1 MNFALSEDHEALRDS
16 AASFLDKEVDL
27 APLLKHGATVANS
40 GYDQM
45 WEKLVDLGWPALTVP
60 EAFGGL
66 GMDYIDLIMIIGE
79 MGRTLAPAPL
89 LGTLAGSW
97 AIEAAGSEEQ
107 KQEFLSAVAEGGL
120 KLALAVASPAGDL
133 TNAGDGVQATL
144 AQGRYVLSGNK
155 GFVVDAAS
163 ADKIVVIAQGEQG
176 NQFFLVDAKAPGVS
190 VEVLDWRDITRQV
203 CSVSFD
209 SVDATLLENSNDG
222 SWSWIRDRLY
232 LVLAAE
238 SSAGIGV
245 VLADAVDYAKQR
257 VAFGKPIG
265 AFQAIKHQ
273 LAEIVGQR
281 ELANAAVQY
290 AAWAL
295 SVGAPGA
302 PKAVAMAQSYA
313 SDAYKAATHRN
324 IQVFGAIGFTWE
336 MKNHLYYKRARANS
350 ELLGSPR
357 DQREQVVRILE
368 REAA

>member
-1 MNFALSEDHEALRDS
+1 MNFALSEDHIALRDA

-27 APLLKHGATVANS
+27 APLLKHGASIADA
-40 GYDQM
+40 GYDRM
-45 WEKLVDLGWPALTVP
+45 WGQIVELGWPAITIP

-66 GMDYIDLIMIIGE
+66 GMDTIDLIMIVGE

-89 LGTLAGSW
+89 FGSLAGSW

-107 KQEFLSAVAEGGL
+107 KQAYLGAVAGGEL
-120 KLALAVASPAGDL
+120 KLALAVASPSGDL
-133 TNAGDGVQATL
+133 GDIGAGVMATHT
-144 AQGRYVLSGNK
+144 GGGHVLSGGK

-163 ADKIVVIAQGEQG
+163 ADKIVVIAGGDQG
-176 NQFFLVDAKAPGVS
+176 NRFYVIDAKAPGVS
-190 VEVLDWRDITRQV
+190 IAVLEWRDITRQV
-203 CSVSFD
+203 CSVTLD
-209 SVDATLLENSNDG
+209 GVGATLLENSNDKC
-222 SWSWIRDRLY
+222 WDWVRDRLY

-238 SSAGIGV
+238 SSAGIGM
-245 VLADAVDYAKQR
+245 VLADTVDYAKQR
-257 VAFGKPIG
+257 TAFGKPIG

-273 LAEIVGQR
+273 LADIVGQG

-295 SVGAPGA
+295 SAGAPDA
-302 PKAVAMAQSYA
+302 SKAVAMAQSYA

-350 ELLGSPR
+350 ELLGSAR
-357 DQREQVVRILE
+357 DQREQVVQMLE